1 MKLNYLLTYV
11 NLKYGVRK
19 MNSLLIVDDEKEIV
33 ELIDFYMQNNG
44 YNTYKAFSGRD
55 ALKIFERE
63 KIDLII
69 LDIMMPEID
78 GKEVLRKIREKTST
92 PIIFLS
98 AKGEDI
104 DKIDGLFL
112 GADDYLA
119 KPFNPVELVARVK
132 ALLRRS
138 TIFNNRE
145 EVKNIIISGD
155 LKLDEKACKVYK
167 GSEELQLTSFE
178 YKLICFFIKNKNKV
192 FTKSQ
197 LYEKVWGECYLGDE
211 KIIMVYISKL
221 RDKIEENPKEP
232 KFIKTIRG
240 LGYVFEGI

>member
-1 MKLNYLLTYV
+1 
-11 NLKYGVRK
+11 

-55 ALKIFERE
+55 ALQIFERE

-145 EVKNIIISGD
+145 EVKNIIISGN
-155 LKLDEKACKVYK
+155 LKLDKKACKVYK
-167 GSEELQLTSFE
+167 NSEELQLTSFE
-178 YKLICFFIKNKNKV
+178 YKLICFFMENKNKV

-240 LGYVFEGI
+240 LGYVFEEI